1 MNMSNTSTRIS
12 DKFASLRQNKQKA
25 FIPYIMAGDHDLNK
39 TLELIELLANVG
51 ADLIEVGVPFSDP
64 VADGPVIQQAGVR
77 ALRNGCTFDKIL
89 NCIKKAGSKTDTPL
103 ILMMYY
109 NMIFQRGFQNFF
121 EAIQAA
127 GCAGLIIPDLP
138 PDEAGEV
145 KRFAEQYRIG
155 LNFLVAPTSNVERIS
170 LAAEASTGFLYAVS
184 LKGVTGVRSSLPPEL
199 PQFINKVKSFTDK
212 PVAVG
217 FGIAKPE
224 QAKMV
229 AGLADGVIV
238 GSAIVKAA
246 ADDPSLG
253 EVRKLADGLRE
264 AIR

>member
-1 MNMSNTSTRIS
+1 MTRIAQR
-12 DKFASLRQNKQKA
+12 FAELRQGKKKA
-25 FIPYIMAGDHDLNK
+25 FIPYIMAGDPNLEK
-39 TLELIELLANVG
+39 TVELIQLLSENG

-77 ALRNGCTFDKIL
+77 ALESGCTFEKIL
-89 NCIKKAGSKTDTPL
+89 DSIGKVTPKVSTPL

-121 EAIQAA
+121 EAIHNA
-127 GCAGLIIPDLP
+127 GCAGLIVPDLP
-138 PDEAGEV
+138 PDEAGEITGLAA
-145 KRFAEQYRIG
+145 KFDIG
-155 LNFLVAPTSNVERIS
+155 LNFLVAPTSNEERIR

-184 LKGVTGVRSSLPPEL
+184 LKGVTGIRSSLPPEL
-199 PQFINKVKSFTDK
+199 PQFIQNIKSLTDK

-217 FGIAKPE
+217 FGIATPE
-224 QAKMV
+224 QAEMV

-246 ADDPSLG
+246 FGDGNLH
-253 EVRKLADGLRE
+253 EVQQLVARLRA
-264 AIR
+264 AI

>member
-1 MNMSNTSTRIS
+1 MTSNSNSTPVAK
-12 DKFASLRQNKQKA
+12 KFKELRQNGKKA
-25 FIPYIMAGDHDLNK
+25 FIPYIMGGDPDLEK
-39 TLELIELLANVG
+39 TAQLIEVLAENG
-51 ADLIEVGVPFSDP
+51 ADLIEIGAPFSDP

-77 ALRNGCTFDKIL
+77 SLQNGCTFEKLLDT
-89 NCIKKAGSKTDTPL
+89 IKKVTPKLDTPL

-109 NMIFQRGFQNFF
+109 NMIFQRGISKFF
-121 EAIQAA
+121 EVIKDA

-138 PDEAGEV
+138 PDEADEV
-145 KRFAEQYRIG
+145 RQFAELYQIG
-155 LNFLVAPTSNVERIS
+155 LNFLVAPTSNEERIK

-199 PQFINKVKSFTDK
+199 PQFIHNIKSLTDK

-217 FGIAKPE
+217 FGIATPQ
-224 QAKMV
+224 QAKLV

-246 ADDPSLG
+246 VNDPGLG
-253 EVRKLADGLRE
+253 EVKKLVRELRA
-264 AIR
+264 AIN

>member
-1 MNMSNTSTRIS
+1 MTIIAQ
-12 DKFASLRQNKQKA
+12 KFADLRQNKKKA
-25 FIPYIMAGDHDLNK
+25 FIPYIMAGDPGLDR
-39 TLELIELLANVG
+39 TVQLIELLAANG

-77 ALRNGCTFDKIL
+77 SLQNGCTFDKIL
-89 NCIKKAGSKTDTPL
+89 ASIKKVTPYIDTPL

-109 NMIFQRGFQNFF
+109 NMIFQKGFQKFF
-121 EAIQAA
+121 ESVKIA
-127 GCAGLIIPDLP
+127 GCTGLIIPDLP
-138 PDEAGEV
+138 PDEA
-145 KRFAEQYRIG
+145 AELRPLAEEYQIG
-155 LNFLVAPTSNVERIS
+155 LNFLVAPTSSDERIR

-184 LKGVTGVRSSLPPEL
+184 LKGVTGMRSSLPPEL
-199 PQFINKVKSFTDK
+199 PQFVSKIKSLTDK

-217 FGIAKPE
+217 FGIATAE

-246 ADDPSLG
+246 ASDPELS
-253 EVRKLADGLRE
+253 EVKRLVRELRG
-264 AIR
+264 AIG

>member
-1 MNMSNTSTRIS
+1 MTRIAQR
-12 DKFASLRQNKQKA
+12 FAELRQGKKKA
-25 FIPYIMAGDHDLNK
+25 FIPYIMAGDPNLEK
-39 TLELIELLANVG
+39 TMELIQRLSENG

-77 ALRNGCTFDKIL
+77 ALESGCTFEKIL
-89 NCIKKAGSKTDTPL
+89 DSLGKVTPKVSTPL

-121 EAIQAA
+121 EAIHQA
-127 GCAGLIIPDLP
+127 GCAGLIVPDLP
-138 PDEAGEV
+138 PDEAGEISGLAA
-145 KRFAEQYRIG
+145 KFDIG
-155 LNFLVAPTSNVERIS
+155 LNFLVAPTSNEERIR

-184 LKGVTGVRSSLPPEL
+184 LKGVTGIRSTLPPEL
-199 PQFINKVKSFTDK
+199 PQFIQKIKSLTDK

-217 FGIAKPE
+217 FGIATPE
-224 QAKMV
+224 QAQMV

-246 ADDPSLG
+246 GGDGNLH
-253 EVRKLADGLRE
+253 EVQQLAARLRA
-264 AIR
+264 AI

>member
-1 MNMSNTSTRIS
+1 MSRIAQR
-12 DKFASLRQNKQKA
+12 FAELRQGKKKA
-25 FIPYIMAGDHDLNK
+25 FIPYIMAGDPNLEK
-39 TLELIELLANVG
+39 TVELIQRLSENG

-77 ALRNGCTFDKIL
+77 ALESGCTFEKIL
-89 NCIKKAGSKTDTPL
+89 DSLGKVTPKVSTPL

-121 EAIQAA
+121 EAIHQA
-127 GCAGLIIPDLP
+127 GCAGLIVPDLP
-138 PDEAGEV
+138 PDEAGEISGLAA
-145 KRFAEQYRIG
+145 KFDIG
-155 LNFLVAPTSNVERIS
+155 LNFLVAPTSNEERIR

-184 LKGVTGVRSSLPPEL
+184 LKGVTGIRSTLPPEL
-199 PQFINKVKSFTDK
+199 PQFIQKIKSLTDK

-217 FGIAKPE
+217 FGIATPE
-224 QAKMV
+224 QAQMV

-246 ADDPSLG
+246 VGDGNLQ
-253 EVRKLADGLRE
+253 EVQQLAARLRA
-264 AIR
+264 AI